1 MLSSASQLLVLLFT
15 HSKTLTAAHLPA
27 KLVMNHRLALAVLFS
42 LFPINS
48 LSADEDRAAEPK
60 TAPEI
65 YGQGVR
71 ETEAR
76 SPEDEKAG
84 FHLPDGFEAQL
95 FASEPQIAKPLNMA
109 WDTRGRLWIT
119 NTIEYPYP
127 AKPGTEPR
135 DSIKILED
143 TDGDGRADKVT
154 TFADKLNIPMGL
166 LPTAGGVICFN
177 IPDIVFLRD
186 NDGDDKADER
196 IKILGPFDTT
206 RDTHGMIN
214 GLRRGPDGWIYACHG
229 FNNQSNVTAKDG
241 SNVKLIS
248 GNTLRFRDDGSRI
261 EQWTTG
267 QVNPFGLA
275 PDDWGNLYSA
285 DCHSKPITALLR
297 GGCYPSFGRPH
308 DGLGF
313 APSMMDHLHGSTAI
327 CGLIF
332 YQAEQFPK
340 AFQKR
345 FYSGNVMTSRINCNA
360 IERKGATVSAREL
373 PDFITSDDPWFRPV
387 DIQLGPDGAMY
398 VADFYNKI
406 IGHYEVPLEHPGRD
420 RESGR
425 IWRIVYRGKD
435 NSNGIQ
441 SLTEYQ
447 TQVSDAATLSPVDL
461 AELGS
466 TNLTRRELAIER
478 ARQTK
483 LHARKIEV
491 ARQMMLEAKT
501 PELERLSCLAIL
513 WSRNELHSDDIVA
526 ILANGTPRLQV
537 DALRAVTQPMHS
549 DVTALTAAIRNASD
563 SPEPQVRLAAIEAL
577 GRCGGTGNVRALLT
591 FAKSTATSDPTTRQ
605 AARIAVRSLL
615 RSEEQL
621 NLIVE
626 SWKFGNEKIPAT
638 RMTLA
643 IDDPLAGELAS
654 ILPSLDSGL
663 AAEAL
668 LRYVDHHAD
677 ANPELVQAAI
687 AGAAKHMTPAMTD
700 ATIRLVKKIN
710 GDNSIALAKSLEA
723 ICVALAAQNANYP
736 EQLKTFA
743 VEVAQN
749 LHTKVE
755 AAIANQQ
762 TMVDWRD
769 ASGSEWTGESR
780 TCSDGQAI
788 TVLSSLT
795 RGEAYVGTLSSSAF
809 ICPAEMEFWL
819 CGHNGNPSKEDHKKN
834 FVRLVDAEL
843 GTTLQTAF
851 PPRSDVAT
859 AIKWSAKEHAG
870 RPVRL
875 EVVDGDNGSA
885 YAWLAVGR
893 FSVSGLNPS
902 NASEVLAAINPLVR
916 RRIAPGVTEQYET
929 LLVSTSLS
937 PRMRA
942 QLAAALAEAK
952 QQPLAQLLAEQAI
965 EINQAALVNND
976 LLANDPS
983 TRDAATTQLAQQLS
997 LAVTTRQQ
1005 TAFATRL
1012 LRSATGCSTLVQLVD
1027 QGKIS
1032 LGALRGRE
1040 TILPDGCS
1048 DQVRERLK
1056 SLIQQAAELPDQ
1068 NTAGL
1073 AERLARVN
1081 LSEASVEQG
1090 KLLFE
1095 KSCAICHQLA
1105 GKGTLVGPQ
1114 LDGVGK
1120 RGVERLGEDIL
1131 DPSRNVDTAFRMS
1144 TLLLEGDRV
1153 VTGLVREQPDGSLQV
1168 VGQDGK
1174 VTSIAAGI
1182 VERRRDSSK
1191 SLMPENFVEVL
1202 GDAELSA
1209 LLKYMIAPK

>member
-1 MLSSASQLLVLLFT
+1 
-15 HSKTLTAAHLPA
+15 
-27 KLVMNHRLALAVLFS
+27 MNNRLALAALFS
-42 LFPINS
+42 LLPFSSI
-48 LSADEDRAAEPK
+48 SADEDRAGEPK
-60 TAPEI
+60 TAAEI

-71 ETEAR
+71 ETEAK
-76 SPEDEKAG
+76 SPEVEKEG

-166 LPTAGGVICFN
+166 LPTDGGVICFN

-206 RDTHGMIN
+206 RDTHGMVN
-214 GLRRGPDGWIYACHG
+214 GLRRGPDGLIYACHG

-248 GNTLRFRDDGSRI
+248 GNTLRFRDDGSRV
-261 EQWTTG
+261 EQWTMG

-275 PDDWGNLYSA
+275 ADDWGNLYSA
-285 DCHSKPITALLR
+285 DCHSKPITALLP

-327 CGLIF
+327 CGLIY

-360 IERKGATVSAREL
+360 IERNGATVTAREL
-373 PDFITSDDPWFRPV
+373 PDFMTSDDPWFRPV
-387 DIQLGPDGAMY
+387 DIQLGPDGAVY

-435 NSNGIQ
+435 GSQPIQ

-447 TQVSDAATLSPVDL
+447 KQVFDAATLSPMDL

-478 ARQTK
+478 ARQAM
-483 LHARKIEV
+483 LHAKKIEV
-491 ARQMMLEAKT
+491 ARQMMLAEKT
-501 PELERLSCLAIL
+501 PELERLSCMAIL
-513 WSRNELHSDDIVA
+513 WSRNALKDEDTVA
-526 ILANGTPRLQV
+526 MLANGTPRLQV
-537 DALRAVTQPMHS
+537 EALRAASQPIHTNE
-549 DVTALTAAIRNASD
+549 TALTTAIRKATD
-563 SPEPQVRLAAIEAL
+563 SPEAQVRLAAIEAL
-577 GRCGGTGNVRALLT
+577 GRCGGSGHVRALLT
-591 FAKSTATSDPTTRQ
+591 FAKANASKDPTLRQ
-605 AARIAVRSLL
+605 ASRIAVRSLMRDEMEL
-615 RSEEQL
+615 HK
-621 NLIVE
+621 IVE
-626 SWKFGNEKIPAT
+626 SWKFGNEKTTPT

-643 IDDPLAGELAS
+643 IDDPLAAELAS
-654 ILPSLDSGL
+654 ILPGLDSSL
-663 AAEAL
+663 ASEAL
-668 LRYVDHHAD
+668 LRYVDLHSDAD
-677 ANPELVQAAI
+677 SELVQAAI
-687 AGAAKHMTPAMTD
+687 TGSAKHMTPPMTEAMV
-700 ATIRLVKKIN
+700 RLIKKIN
-710 GDNSIALAKSLEA
+710 GDNSIALAKSLES
-723 ICVALAAQNANYP
+723 ICVALAARNVNYP
-736 EQLKTFA
+736 EQIKTLA
-743 VEVAQN
+743 VEVAQQ
-749 LHTKVE
+749 LRTKVE
-755 AAIANQQ
+755 ASIANQQ
-762 TMVDWRD
+762 SMVDWRD
-769 ASGSEWTGESR
+769 ASGSEWASESR
-780 TCSDGQAI
+780 KCTDDQAI
-788 TVLSSLT
+788 PVLSSLS
-795 RGEAYVGTLSSSAF
+795 RGEAYVGTLSSSTFA
-809 ICPAEMEFWL
+809 CPADLEFWL
-819 CGHNGNPSKEDHKKN
+819 CGHNGTPNTKDHKKN
-834 FVRLVDAEL
+834 FVRLIDAES
-843 GTTLQTAF
+843 GTTLKTAF
-851 PPRSDVAT
+851 PPRNDVA
-859 AIKWSAKEHAG
+859 ASVKWSVPEHAG

-875 EVVDGDNGSA
+875 EFVDGDKGSA

-893 FSVSGLNPS
+893 FSLSGLNPS
-902 NASEVLAAINPLVR
+902 NAGEVLAAASPLLR
-916 RRIAPGVTEQYET
+916 RRIAPAVAEQFEP
-929 LLVSTSLS
+929 LLVSTALS

-942 QLAAALAEAK
+942 QLTAALAEAK
-952 QQPLAQLLAEQAI
+952 QQPLAQALAEQAI
-965 EINQAALVNND
+965 EINQALLVNNE
-976 LLANDPS
+976 LLSSEP
-983 TRDAATTQLAQQLS
+983 TIRDAATKLLAQQLS

-1005 TAFATRL
+1005 TTFATRL
-1012 LRSATGCSTLVQLVD
+1012 LRSAPGCSTLVQLVD
-1027 QGKIS
+1027 QGKLS
-1032 LGALRGRE
+1032 LAALRGRE
-1040 TILPDGCS
+1040 TILPEGCS
-1048 DQVRERLK
+1048 DDVRGRLK
-1056 SLIQQAAELPDQ
+1056 TLLQQASELPDQ
-1068 NTAGL
+1068 NSAAIAARIAKLNL
-1073 AERLARVN
+1073 AD
-1081 LSEASVEQG
+1081 ASVDQG

-1114 LDGVGK
+1114 LDGIGK

-1144 TLLLEGDRV
+1144 ALLVDGDRI
-1153 VTGLVREQPDGSLQV
+1153 VTGLVREQADGSLQV
-1168 VGQDGK
+1168 IGQDGK
-1174 VTSIAAGI
+1174 ATTIAANTI
-1182 VERRRDSSK
+1182 EQRRDSSK
-1191 SLMPENFVEVL
+1191 SLMPENFAEVL

>member
-1 MLSSASQLLVLLFT
+1 
-15 HSKTLTAAHLPA
+15 
-27 KLVMNHRLALAVLFS
+27 MNHRIAIAVLFS
-42 LFPINS
+42 LLPTCS
-48 LSADEDRAAEPK
+48 LFADEDRAAEPK
-60 TAPEI
+60 TAAEV

-71 ETEAR
+71 ETNAR
-76 SPEDEKAG
+76 TPDEEKAG

-206 RDTHGMIN
+206 RDTHGMVN

-241 SNVKLIS
+241 SSVKLIS
-248 GNTLRFRDDGSRI
+248 GNTLRFRDDGSRV

-275 PDDWGNLYSA
+275 ADDWGNLYSA

-327 CGLIF
+327 CGLIY
-332 YQAEQFPK
+332 YQAEQFPA
-340 AFQKR
+340 AFQNR

-360 IERKGATVSAREL
+360 IERNGATVTAREL
-373 PDFITSDDPWFRPV
+373 PDFMTSDDPWFRPV
-387 DIQLGPDGAMY
+387 DIQVGPDGAMY

-435 NSNGIQ
+435 AAIPVQ
-441 SLTEYQ
+441 SLKDYQ
-447 TQVSDAATLSPVDL
+447 QQVFDAAALSPADL

-466 TNLTRRELAIER
+466 KNLTRRELAIER
-478 ARQTK
+478 SRQTK
-483 LHARKIEV
+483 LHPKKVDA
-491 ARQMMLEAKT
+491 ARQMLLDEKT
-501 PELERLSCLAIL
+501 PELQRLSCLAIL
-513 WSRNELHSDDIVA
+513 WSRGALRDEDIVSV
-526 ILANGTPRLQV
+526 LANGTPRLQV
-537 DALRAVTQPMHS
+537 DALRAASQPMHTNA
-549 DVTALTAAIRNASD
+549 TALTGAIRKAAD

-577 GRCGGTGNVRALLT
+577 GRCGGSGNVRALLT
-591 FAKSTATSDPTTRQ
+591 FAKDNTSKDPTLRQ
-605 AARIAVRSLL
+605 AARIAVRNLTRDESK
-615 RSEEQL
+615 L
-621 NLIVE
+621 NAIVE
-626 SWKFGNEKIPAT
+626 TWKFGNEKTPLT
-638 RMTLA
+638 RMSLA
-643 IDDPLAGELAS
+643 IDDPLAVELAS

-668 LRYVDHHAD
+668 LRFVDRNPD
-677 ANPELVQAAI
+677 ATEELVQAAI
-687 AGAAKHMTPAMTD
+687 AGAAKHMTPTMSD
-700 ATIRLVKKIN
+700 ATVRLVKKIH
-710 GDNSIALAKSLEA
+710 GENSIALAKSLESL
-723 ICVALAAQNANYP
+723 CAAFVGRASYP
-736 EQLKTFA
+736 DQIQTFA
-743 VEVAQN
+743 VEVAQQ
-749 LHTKVE
+749 LRTKVE

-762 TMVDWRD
+762 SIVDWRD
-769 ASGSEWTGESR
+769 ATGSEWNSESR
-780 TCSDGQAI
+780 KCSDGQGA
-788 TVLSSLT
+788 TVLSSLS
-795 RGEAYVGTLSSSAF
+795 RGEAYVGTLFSSTF
-809 ICPAEMEFWL
+809 VCPSEISFWL
-819 CGHNGNPSKEDHKKN
+819 CGHNGNPSEEDHKKN

-851 PPRSDVAT
+851 PPRNDTAT
-859 AIKWSAKEHAG
+859 AVKWSTKEQAG
-870 RPVRL
+870 RPVRI
-875 EVVDGDNGSA
+875 EVVDGDKGSA

-893 FSVSGLNPS
+893 FSVNGLNPS
-902 NASEVLAAINPLVR
+902 KASELLAAINPLLR
-916 RRIAPGVTEQYET
+916 RRIAPSVTEQFES
-929 LLVSTSLS
+929 LIASTVLS
-937 PRMRA
+937 PRMKA
-942 QLAAALAEAK
+942 QLISAIAEAK
-952 QQPLAQLLAEQAI
+952 QQPLAQTLADQAI
-965 EINQAALVNND
+965 EINQSALVSND
-976 LLANDPS
+976 LLANDVA
-983 TRDAATTQLAQQLS
+983 TRDAAAKLLAQQLS
-997 LAVTTRQQ
+997 LAVTTKQQ

-1012 LRSATGCSTLVQLVD
+1012 LRSGPGCATLVQLVD
-1027 QGKIS
+1027 QGKLS
-1032 LGALRGRE
+1032 LAALRGRE
-1040 TILPDGCS
+1040 TILPEGCS
-1048 DQVRERLK
+1048 PEVRERLK
-1056 SLIQQAAELPDQ
+1056 TLMQQAAELPDQ
-1068 NTAGL
+1068 NTAAL
-1073 AERLARVN
+1073 AARLAKLN
-1081 LSEASVEQG
+1081 LNDASVEQG

-1120 RGVERLGEDIL
+1120 RGIERLGEDIL

-1144 TLLLEGDRV
+1144 TLLLDGDRV
-1153 VTGLVREQPDGSLQV
+1153 LTGLVREQADGSLQV

-1174 VTSIAAGI
+1174 ATSIAANA
-1182 VERRRDSSK
+1182 VERRRDSTK
-1191 SLMPENFVEVL
+1191 SLMPENFAEVL

>member
-1 MLSSASQLLVLLFT
+1 
-15 HSKTLTAAHLPA
+15 
-27 KLVMNHRLALAVLFS
+27 MNRLLALTVFCS
-42 LFPINS
+42 LYSIHS
-48 LSADEDRAAEPK
+48 LYADEDRAAEPK
-60 TAPEI
+60 TAAEI

-76 SPEDEKAG
+76 TPEDERTG

-95 FASEPQIAKPLNMA
+95 FAAEPQVAKPLNMA

-127 AKPGTEPR
+127 AKPGIEPR

-166 LPTAGGVICFN
+166 LPTADGVICFN

-229 FNNQSNVTAKDG
+229 FNNQSNVTAADG
-241 SNVKLIS
+241 SSVKLIS
-248 GNTLRFRDDGSRI
+248 GNTLRFREDGSRI

-275 PDDWGNLYSA
+275 SDDWGNLYSA

-332 YQAEQFPK
+332 YQADHFPP
-340 AFQKR
+340 AFRQR

-360 IERKGATVSAREL
+360 IERQGATVKAREL
-373 PDFITSDDPWFRPV
+373 PDFMTSDDPWFRPV

-420 RESGR
+420 RHSGR
-425 IWRIVYRGKD
+425 IWRIVYRGD
-435 NSNGIQ
+435 SNSKTVQN
-441 SLTEYQ
+441 LTDYRR
-447 TQVSDAATLSPVDL
+447 QVSVAESLSPVDL

-466 TNLTRRELAIER
+466 SNLTRRELAIEQ
-478 ARQTK
+478 ARQSK
-483 LHARKIEV
+483 LDDKKIESV
-491 ARQMMLEAKT
+491 RQLLLAAKT
-501 PELERLSCLAIL
+501 PELVRLSCLAIL
-513 WSRNELHSDDIVA
+513 WSRQALRSEEIVEV
-526 ILANGTPRLQV
+526 LKSGTARLQV
-537 DALRAVTQPMHS
+537 DALRAASQPMYTNA
-549 DVTALTAAIRNASD
+549 TALTSAIRQLAD

-577 GRCGGTGNVRALLT
+577 GRCGGAGHVRALLT
-591 FAKSTATSDPTTRQ
+591 FARESAYLDPTMRQ
-605 AARIAVRSLL
+605 AARIALRSLL
-615 RSEEQL
+615 RDEEAL
-621 NLIVE
+621 SLVVD

-643 IDDPLAGELAS
+643 INDPLASELAS

-677 ANPELVQAAI
+677 ADPELVQAAI
-687 AGAAKHMTPAMTD
+687 TSAAKHLSPTMTD

-710 GDNSIALAKSLEA
+710 VGNPTALAKALES
-723 ICVALAAQNANYP
+723 ICAALAAQNADYP
-736 EQLKTFA
+736 EPLKTFA
-743 VEVAQN
+743 IEVAQ
-749 LHTKVE
+749 LLRIKTQAE
-755 AAIANQQ
+755 LANQP
-762 TMVDWRD
+762 TLVDWRD
-769 ASGSEWTGESR
+769 ASGAEWASESR
-780 TCSDGQAI
+780 ECRDGQTI
-788 TVLSSLT
+788 SVLSSLT
-795 RGEAYVGTLSSSAF
+795 RGEAYVGTLSSSSF
-809 ICPAEMEFWL
+809 VFPAELTFWL
-819 CGHNGNPSKEDHKKN
+819 CGHNGNPSGNDLKKN
-834 FVRLVDAEL
+834 FVRLMDAEL
-843 GTTLQTAF
+843 GTPLLEAF
-851 PPRSDVAT
+851 PPRSDIAVE
-859 AIKWSAKEHAG
+859 IRLSAMEHAG
-870 RPVRL
+870 RPVRI
-875 EVVDGDNGSA
+875 EVVDGDNGNA
-885 YAWLAVGR
+885 YAWIAVGR
-893 FSVSGLNPS
+893 FSVGGLNPS
-902 NASEVLAAINPLVR
+902 KVGEVLAAINPLLR
-916 RRIAPGVTEQYET
+916 RRIAPGVTDQFET
-929 LLVSTSLS
+929 LLASTSLS
-937 PRMRA
+937 PRMQA
-942 QLAAALAEAK
+942 QLIAALADAK
-952 QQPLAQLLAEQAI
+952 LHPLSQALAEQAI
-965 EINQAALVNND
+965 EINQAALVTAD
-976 LLANDPS
+976 ALASDR
-983 TRDAATTQLAQQLS
+983 TLREAAAALLAQQLS

-1005 TAFATRL
+1005 AAFATRL
-1012 LRSATGCSTLVQLVD
+1012 LRSAPGCSTLVQLVD
-1027 QGKIS
+1027 QGKLS
-1032 LGALRGRE
+1032 LVALRGRD
-1040 TILPDGCS
+1040 TILPEGCS
-1048 DQVRERLK
+1048 DQVRERL
-1056 SLIQQAAELPDQ
+1056 SDLMQQASKLPDQ
-1068 NTAGL
+1068 STVAL
-1073 AERLARVN
+1073 AARLAKLN
-1081 LSEASVEQG
+1081 LSEASAEQG

-1095 KSCAICHQLA
+1095 KSCAACHQLA

-1120 RGVERLGEDIL
+1120 RGIERLGEDIL

-1144 TLLLEGDRV
+1144 TLLLDGDRV
-1153 VTGLVREQPDGSLQV
+1153 VTGLVREQTDGSLQV

-1174 VTSIAAGI
+1174 VTSIAAST
-1182 VERRRDSSK
+1182 VEQRRDSSK
-1191 SLMPENFVEVL
+1191 SLMPENFAEVL

>member
-1 MLSSASQLLVLLFT
+1 MRVSRISVWQNPFRT
-15 HSKTLTAAHLPA
+15 PPA
-27 KLVMNHRLALAVLFS
+27 KLVMNDRFALAVLFS
-42 LFPINS
+42 LLPFS
-48 LSADEDRAAEPK
+48 SVSADQERAAEPK
-60 TAPEI
+60 TAAEV

-71 ETEAR
+71 ETDAK

-95 FASEPQIAKPLNMA
+95 FASEPMIAKPLNMA

-177 IPDIVFLRD
+177 IPDIIFLRD

-248 GNTLRFRDDGSRI
+248 GNTLRFRDDGSRV
-261 EQWTTG
+261 EQWTMG

-308 DGLGF
+308 DGLGL
-313 APSMMDHLHGSTAI
+313 AHSMMDHLHGSTAI
-327 CGLIF
+327 CGLIY

-360 IERKGATVSAREL
+360 IERSGATVTAREL
-373 PDFITSDDPWFRPV
+373 PDFMTSDDPWFRPV

-425 IWRIVYRGKD
+425 IWRISYRGKEFKPL
-435 NSNGIQ
+435 Q
-441 SLTEYQ
+441 SLTEYRK
-447 TQVSDAATLSPVDL
+447 QVFDAARLSPLDL

-466 TNLTRRELAIER
+466 ANLTRRELAVER
-478 ARQTK
+478 ARQTR
-483 LHARKIEV
+483 LSANKIEA
-491 ARQMMLEAKT
+491 ARQMMFAGKT

-513 WSRNELHSDDIVA
+513 WSRNELRDVDIEKV
-526 ILANGTPRLQV
+526 LASGTPRLQV
-537 DALRAVTQPMHS
+537 DALRAASQPIHA
-549 DVTALTAAIRNASD
+549 DATALTNAILKAAD

-577 GRCGGTGNVRALLT
+577 GRCGNSGNVRALLT
-591 FAKSTATSDPTTRQ
+591 FAKLNASKDPTMRQ
-605 AARIAVRSLL
+605 AARIAVRSLM
-615 RSEEQL
+615 RDAEEL
-621 NLIVE
+621 TTVVA
-626 SWKFGNEKIPAT
+626 SWKFRNEIIPAT

-643 IDDPLAGELAS
+643 IDDPLAIELAS
-654 ILPSLDSGL
+654 ILPSLESSL
-663 AAEAL
+663 ASEAL
-668 LRYVDHHAD
+668 LRYVDQHAD
-677 ANPELVQAAI
+677 ADPELVQAAI
-687 AGAAKHMTPAMTD
+687 SGAAKHITPAMTE

-710 GDNSIALAKSLEA
+710 GDNTIALAKSLES
-723 ICVALAAQNANYP
+723 ICVALAAQNANFP
-736 EQLKTFA
+736 QPIKTFA
-743 VEVAQN
+743 VEVAQR
-749 LHTKVE
+749 LRTKVE

-762 TMVDWRD
+762 SMVDWRD
-769 ASGSEWTGESR
+769 ASGSEWTGETR
-780 TCSDGQAI
+780 KCSDGKSV

-795 RGEAYVGTLSSSAF
+795 RGEAYMGTLSSSTF
-809 ICPAEMEFWL
+809 TCPAEFDFWM
-819 CGHNGNPSKEDHKKN
+819 CGHNGNPSEEDLKKN

-851 PPRSDVAT
+851 PPRNDIAT
-859 AIKWSAKEHAG
+859 LVKWSAKVHSG
-870 RPVRL
+870 RPVRV
-875 EVVDGDNGSA
+875 EVVDGDKGSA

-902 NASEVLAAINPLVR
+902 NAGEVFAAVTPLLR
-916 RRIAPGVTEQYET
+916 RRIAAGVTQQFET
-929 LLVSTSLS
+929 LLVSTALS

-942 QLAAALAEAK
+942 QLISALAEAE
-952 QQPLAQLLAEQAI
+952 QQPLAQTLVEQAI

-976 LLANDPS
+976 LLASDQP
-983 TRDAATTQLAQQLS
+983 TRDAAAKQLAQQLS

-1012 LRSATGCSTLVQLVD
+1012 LRSAPGCSTLVQLVD
-1027 QGKIS
+1027 QGKLS
-1032 LGALRGRE
+1032 LTALRGRE
-1040 TILPDGCS
+1040 TILPEGCTHE
-1048 DQVRERLK
+1048 VRERLK
-1056 SLIQQAAELPDQ
+1056 NLMQQASDLPDQ
-1068 NTAGL
+1068 NTAAIAG
-1073 AERLARVN
+1073 RLAKLN
-1081 LSEASVEQG
+1081 LPEASVDQG

-1153 VTGLVREQPDGSLQV
+1153 VSGLVREQPDGSLQV

-1174 VTSIAAGI
+1174 VTAIAADA

-1191 SLMPENFVEVL
+1191 SLMPENFAEVL

-1209 LLKYMIAPK
+1209 LLKYMIAPR

>member
-1 MLSSASQLLVLLFT
+1 
-15 HSKTLTAAHLPA
+15 
-27 KLVMNHRLALAVLFS
+27 MNHRFALAALICLLPASNVW
-42 LFPINS
+42 
-48 LSADEDRAAEPK
+48 ADKDRAAEPK
-60 TAPEI
+60 TAAEI

-76 SPEDEKAG
+76 TPEQEQAG

-206 RDTHGMIN
+206 RDTHGMVN

-241 SNVKLIS
+241 SSVKLIS
-248 GNTLRFRDDGSRI
+248 GNTLRFRDDGSRV
-261 EQWTTG
+261 EQWTMG

-275 PDDWGNLYSA
+275 ADDWGNLYSA

-327 CGLIF
+327 CGLIY
-332 YQAEQFPK
+332 YQADQFPA

-360 IERKGATVSAREL
+360 IERKGATVTAREL
-373 PDFITSDDPWFRPV
+373 PDFMTSDDPWFRPV

-435 NSNGIQ
+435 TAKPIQ

-447 TQVSDAATLSPVDL
+447 KQIFDAATLSPVDL
-461 AELGS
+461 EELGS
-466 TNLTRRELAIER
+466 SNLTRRELAIER
-478 ARQTK
+478 ARQTN
-483 LHARKIEV
+483 LHAKKLDAVRLKLLAE
-491 ARQMMLEAKT
+491 KT

-513 WSRNELHSDDIVA
+513 WSRGELRDEDLVTVI
-526 ILANGTPRLQV
+526 ANGTPRLQV
-537 DALRAVTQPMHS
+537 DALRAASQPLHS
-549 DVTALTAAIRNASD
+549 NASALTAAIRKAAD
-563 SPEPQVRLAAIEAL
+563 SPEPQVRLAAIEAF
-577 GRCGGTGNVRALLT
+577 GRCGNAGNVRALLN
-591 FAKSTATSDPTTRQ
+591 FAKANTNSDPTLRQ
-605 AARIAVRSLL
+605 AARIAVRSLM
-615 RSEEQL
+615 RDEEAL
-621 NLIVE
+621 KAIAE
-626 SWKFGNEKIPAT
+626 SWQFGSGKAAPT

-643 IDDPLAGELAS
+643 IDDPLAGEFAS
-654 ILPSLDSGL
+654 ILPSLDSSL

-668 LRYVDHHAD
+668 LRYVDEHAD
-677 ANPELVQAAI
+677 ADADLVQAAI
-687 AGAAKHMTPAMTD
+687 AGAAKRMTPTMTE

-710 GDNSIALAKSLEA
+710 GDNSIALAKSLES

-736 EQLKTFA
+736 DQLKVFA
-743 VEVAQN
+743 GEVAQQ
-749 LHTKVE
+749 LRTKME

-762 TMVDWRD
+762 AMVDWRD
-769 ASGSEWTGESR
+769 TSGAEWNGEAR
-780 TCSDGQAI
+780 KCSDGQAI

-795 RGEAYVGTLSSSAF
+795 RGEAYVGTLASSTFA
-809 ICPAEMEFWL
+809 CPADLEFWL
-819 CGHNGNPSKEDHKKN
+819 CGHNGNPSEDDHKKN
-834 FVRLVDAEL
+834 LVRLVDAEL

-851 PPRSDVAT
+851 PPRSDIAVAV
-859 AIKWSAKEHAG
+859 KWSGKEHVG
-870 RPVRL
+870 RPVRI
-875 EVVDGDNGSA
+875 EVVDGDKGNA
-885 YAWLAVGR
+885 YAWLGVGR
-893 FSVSGLNPS
+893 FSVNGLNPS
-902 NASEVLAAINPLVR
+902 NAGEVLAAINPLLR
-916 RRIAPGVTEQYET
+916 RRITPAVTEQFET
-929 LLVSTSLS
+929 LLASAALS

-942 QLAAALAEAK
+942 QLTSALAEAK
-952 QQPLAQLLAEQAI
+952 QQVLAQTLAEQAL
-965 EINQAALVNND
+965 EINQAGLVNND
-976 LLANDPS
+976 LLSADQS
-983 TRDAATTQLAQQLS
+983 ARDAATKLLAEQIS
-997 LAVTTRQQ
+997 LAVTNRQQ

-1012 LRSATGCSTLVQLVD
+1012 LRTVPGCSTLVQLLD
-1027 QGKIS
+1027 QGKLS
-1032 LGALRGRE
+1032 LRALRGKE
-1040 TILPDGCS
+1040 TILPEGCS
-1048 DQVRERLK
+1048 EEVRQRLK
-1056 SLIQQAAELPDQ
+1056 TLIQQASELPDE
-1068 NTAGL
+1068 NSA
-1073 AERLARVN
+1073 AIAARVAKLN
-1081 LSEASVEQG
+1081 LNDASVEQG

-1095 KSCAICHQLA
+1095 KSCAVCHQLA

-1153 VTGLVREQPDGSLQV
+1153 VTGLIREQPDGSLQV

-1174 VTSIAAGI
+1174 ATTIAANT
-1182 VERRRDSSK
+1182 VEQRRDSSK
-1191 SLMPENFVEVL
+1191 SLMPENFAEVL

>member
-1 MLSSASQLLVLLFT
+1 MNFRFLLAALISS
-15 HSKTLTAAHLPA
+15 LPFGT
-27 KLVMNHRLALAVLFS
+27 VF
-42 LFPINS
+42 
-48 LSADEDRAAEPK
+48 ADEDRASEPK
-60 TAPEI
+60 TAPEV

-71 ETEAR
+71 ETDAR
-76 SPEDEKAG
+76 TPEEEKAG

-95 FASEPQIAKPLNMA
+95 FAAEPQIAKPLNMA

-177 IPDIVFLRD
+177 IPDIIFLRD

-206 RDTHGMIN
+206 RDTHGMVN

-248 GNTLRFRDDGSRI
+248 GNTLRFRDDGSRV
-261 EQWTTG
+261 EQWTMG

-275 PDDWGNLYSA
+275 ADDWGNLFSA

-327 CGLIF
+327 CGLIY

-345 FYSGNVMTSRINCNA
+345 FFSGNVMTSRINCNA
-360 IERKGATVSAREL
+360 IERNGATVTAREL
-373 PDFITSDDPWFRPV
+373 PDFMTSDDPWFRPV

-435 NSNGIQ
+435 GSHVPQ
-441 SLTEYQ
+441 SLTDYQ
-447 TQVSDAATLSPVDL
+447 KLVADAATLSPVDL

-478 ARQTK
+478 ARQAK
-483 LHARKIEV
+483 LHVRKTDM
-491 ARQMMLEAKT
+491 ARQMLVDEKA
-501 PELERLSCLAIL
+501 PELVRLSCLAIL
-513 WSRNELHSDDIVA
+513 WSRNELRNSDLISV
-526 ILANGTPRLQV
+526 LTNGTPRLQV
-537 DALRAVTQPMHS
+537 EALRAASQPMHS
-549 DVTALTAAIRNASD
+549 NASD
-563 SPEPQVRLAAIEAL
+563 LTVAIKKALRSPEPQVTLAAVESL
-577 GRCGGTGNVRALLT
+577 GRCGGSGDVRELLGI
-591 FAKSTATSDPTTRQ
+591 AKNHAAKDPTLRQ
-605 AARIAVRSLL
+605 AARIAVRSLM
-615 RSEEQL
+615 RVEEEL
-621 NLIVE
+621 MTIIG
-626 SWKFGNEKIPAT
+626 SWKFGNENAPAT
-638 RMTLA
+638 RMTLR
-643 IDDPLAGELAS
+643 IDDPLASEMAS
-654 ILPSLDSGL
+654 ILPGLDSSL
-663 AAEAL
+663 ASEAL
-668 LRYVDHHAD
+668 LHFVDNNSD
-677 ANPELVQAAI
+677 ATPELVQAAI
-687 AGAAKHMTPAMTD
+687 AGAAKHMTPAMTE
-700 ATIRLVKKIN
+700 AIVRMVKKIN
-710 GDNSIALAKSLEA
+710 GDNPVTLAKSLES
-723 ICVALAAQNANYP
+723 ICVALAAQNASYP
-736 EQLKTFA
+736 EKIKEFA
-743 VEVAQN
+743 VEVSQS
-749 LHTKVE
+749 LRTKFE
-755 AAIANQQ
+755 ASMANQEALA
-762 TMVDWRD
+762 DWRD
-769 ASGSEWTGESR
+769 ASGSEWNTESR
-780 TCSDGQAI
+780 KTTAGQSI
-788 TVLSSLT
+788 TVISSLT
-795 RGEAYVGTLSSSAF
+795 RGEAYVGTLVSSPF
-809 ICPAEMEFWL
+809 VCPSEFRFML
-819 CGHNGNPSKEDHKKN
+819 CGHNGNPSEEDHKKN
-834 FVRLVDAEL
+834 FVRLVDAES
-843 GTTLQTAF
+843 GAVMHTAF
-851 PPRSDVAT
+851 PPRSD
-859 AIKWSAKEHAG
+859 IAKEVNWVTKEQAG
-870 RPVRL
+870 RSVRI
-875 EVVDGDNGSA
+875 EIVDGDNGSA

-893 FSVSGLNPS
+893 FSMLGLNPS
-902 NASEVLAAINPLVR
+902 NAGELLASVYPLLR
-916 RRIAPGVTEQYET
+916 RRIASEVTTNFEA
-929 LLVSTSLS
+929 LASSAALS

-942 QLAAALAEAK
+942 QLTSALAEAT
-952 QQPLAQLLAEQAI
+952 QQPLTQALVDQALD
-965 EINQAALVNND
+965 INQAALVSKDILAADPNVRND
-976 LLANDPS
+976 SVL
-983 TRDAATTQLAQQLS
+983 QLARQLS

-1005 TAFATRL
+1005 ATFAARL
-1012 LRSATGCSTLVQLVD
+1012 LRSAPGCAALVQLID
-1027 QGKIS
+1027 QGKLS
-1032 LGALRGRE
+1032 LAALRGRE
-1040 TILPDGCS
+1040 TILPEGCS
-1048 DQVRERLK
+1048 DDVRDRLK
-1056 SLIQQAAELPDQ
+1056 ALMQQASELPDQ
-1068 NTAGL
+1068 NTAALG
-1073 AERLARVN
+1073 ARIAKLN
-1081 LSEASVEQG
+1081 LQEASADQG

-1095 KSCAICHQLA
+1095 KNCAVCHQLA

-1153 VTGLVREQPDGSLQV
+1153 VTGLVREQADGSLQV

-1174 VTSIAAGI
+1174 ATTIAANT

-1191 SLMPENFVEVL
+1191 SLMPENFAEVL

>member
-1 MLSSASQLLVLLFT
+1 
-15 HSKTLTAAHLPA
+15 
-27 KLVMNHRLALAVLFS
+27 MNHRLALALLFS
-42 LFPINS
+42 LFPTCS
-48 LSADEDRAAEPK
+48 LFADEDRAAEPK
-60 TAPEI
+60 TAAEI

-71 ETEAR
+71 ETEAK

-196 IKILGPFDTT
+196 IKLLGPFDTT
-206 RDTHGMIN
+206 RDTHGMVN

-248 GNTLRFRDDGSRI
+248 GNTFRFRDDGSRI
-261 EQWTTG
+261 EQWTMG

-275 PDDWGNLYSA
+275 ADDWGNLYSA

-332 YQAEQFPK
+332 YQAEHFPK
-340 AFQKR
+340 SFQKR

-360 IERKGATVSAREL
+360 IERNGATVTAREL
-373 PDFITSDDPWFRPV
+373 PDFMTSEDPWFRPV

-425 IWRIVYRGKD
+425 IWRIVYRGKKD
-435 NSNGIQ
+435 SSQIQ

-447 TQVSDAATLSPVDL
+447 KQVSEAVTLDPSEI

-466 TNLTRRELAIER
+466 TNLTRRELALER

-483 LHARKIEV
+483 LNPQQIEV
-491 ARQMMLEAKT
+491 ARQRLLAPGT

-513 WSRNELHSDDIVA
+513 WSRNELPSGNIVS

-537 DALRAVTQPMHS
+537 DALRAAAQPMHS
-549 DVTALTAAIRNASD
+549 NQTPLTAAIRKAAD

-577 GRCGGTGNVRALLT
+577 GRCGGAGNVRALLSI
-591 FAKSTATSDPTTRQ
+591 AKSAATSDPTIRQ

-615 RSEEQL
+615 RDEGKL
-621 NLIVE
+621 NLLVA
-626 SWKFGNEKIPAT
+626 SWRFGNEKIPAT

-643 IDDPLAGELAS
+643 IDDPLAGELAG
-654 ILPSLDSGL
+654 ILPSLDGGVGEVGL
-663 AAEAL
+663 AAETL
-668 LRYVDHHAD
+668 LRYVDQHAD
-677 ANPELVQAAI
+677 ANSELVQAAI
-687 AGAAKHMTPAMTD
+687 ASAAKHMSPAMTE
-700 ATIRLVKKIN
+700 ATVRLIKKIH

-723 ICVALAAQNANYP
+723 VCIALATQNASYP
-736 EQLKTFA
+736 EQLKAFA

-749 LHTKVE
+749 LRGKAE
-755 AAIANQQ
+755 AVLANQQ

-769 ASGSEWTGESR
+769 RNGTEWAGESR
-780 TCSDGQAI
+780 KCSDGQAI

-795 RGEAYVGTLSSSAF
+795 RGEAYVGTLSSSPF
-809 ICPAEMEFWL
+809 NCPEAMEFWL
-819 CGHNGNPSKEDHKKN
+819 CGHNGNPSNEDHKKS
-834 FVRLVDAEL
+834 FVRLVHAEL

-851 PPRSDVAT
+851 PMRSDIAT
-859 AIKWSAKEHAG
+859 SIKWSLKDHTG
-870 RPVRL
+870 QPVRL
-875 EVVDGDNGSA
+875 EVVDGDNGRA

-893 FSVSGLNPS
+893 FSITGLNPS
-902 NASEVLAAINPLVR
+902 EAGEVLAAIHPLVR
-916 RRIAPGVTEQYET
+916 RRIASSVTEEFEN
-929 LLVSTSLS
+929 LLASPALS
-937 PRMRA
+937 PRMRV
-942 QLAAALAEAK
+942 QLISALAEAK
-952 QQPLAQLLAEQAI
+952 QQPLAQSLAEQAI
-965 EINQAALVNND
+965 EIDQAALVSND
-976 LLANDPS
+976 LLASDPS
-983 TRDAATTQLAQQLS
+983 TREAAAVQLAQQLS

-1012 LRSATGCSTLVQLVD
+1012 LRSAPGCSTLVQLVE
-1027 QGKIS
+1027 QGKLS
-1032 LGALRGRE
+1032 LAALRGRE
-1040 TILPDGCS
+1040 TILPEGCS
-1048 DQVRERLK
+1048 SEVREHLK
-1056 SLIQQAAELPDQ
+1056 SLMQQASELPDQ
-1068 NTAGL
+1068 NSAAL
-1073 AERLARVN
+1073 ADRLAKLN
-1081 LSEASVEQG
+1081 LNDASADQG

-1174 VTSIAAGI
+1174 VTPIAADV

-1191 SLMPENFVEVL
+1191 SLMPENFTEVL